1 MMKKVIR
8 TLANSIAYIAAAALF
23 SGCAMTAQSIDHVDE
38 LAQATDTAAEKV
50 VIGKFRLI
58 RNGEEVDF
66 GEGIFANSA
75 RLHMYHDGASREI
88 VGNVGRDGEFAWV
101 LEPGDY
107 TLSSIAFKHRGETIE
122 PAANFAFTVSANH
135 DASYVGTIT
144 LEATFSSGYYGTS
157 GVIERFFINDDC
169 AAECSKMLSD
179 LGMAGTGAAT
189 SLLSWETQVA
199 SNR

>member
-1 MMKKVIR
+1 MQKVIR
-8 TLANSIAYIAAAALF
+8 TLATSIAYVAAAALF

-38 LAQATDTAAEKV
+38 LAQASEATAEKV

-58 RNGEEVDF
+58 RNGQQVEF
-66 GEGIFANSA
+66 GDSIFANSA
-75 RLHMYHDGASREI
+75 KLHMYQDGVNREI
-88 VGNVGRDGEFAWV
+88 VGKVGRDGEFAWV

-122 PAANFAFTVSANH
+122 PAANFAFSVSADH

-144 LEATFSSGYYGTS
+144 LETTFSSGYYGTN
-157 GVIERFFINDDC
+157 GVIERFFITDDC
-169 AAECSKMLSD
+169 AAECSRMLSD
-179 LGMAGTGAAT
+179 LGMADTVTAS
-189 SLLSWETQVA
+189 SLLHWETRVA